1 MSKILIINAHHPYP
15 FAEGT
20 KEGGTKEGT
29 RTHFT

>member
-1 MSKILIINAHHPYP
+1 METLMSKILIITAHHPYP

-20 KEGGTKEGT
+20 KEGT

>member
-20 KEGGTKEGT
+20 KEGTKEGT